1 MPPIKAFVQRRLPRS
16 GFARAVGMLVGGT
29 AVAQIITIAALPVL
43 TRLYSP
49 DDFAILAVYTSLLS
63 ILTVIS
69 CLRLDVAIPIPE
81 EDGEAIALLKL
92 SLIFTL
98 VISVL
103 AGVGLWA
110 FGDILLDKL
119 NKELLEPYIW
129 LLPIG
134 VLLGGCYSAVQY
146 WSMRRKHF
154 KAITQTKMAQAAGGT
169 AAQLGFGYFGK
180 LGPLGLIYG
189 HILMSGLGIFKLGRY
204 ALMDIRLSEQAKPKG
219 GLLGTL
225 KKYEKFPKYSTLE
238 AFANIAAI
246 QLPILIIGTMAI
258 GPEAGYLMLAMKASA
273 LPLGVIGGAVSQVYL
288 SQAPEELRAG
298 RLGEFTAGI
307 VAKLIAVGVGPLVAI
322 GILAPS
328 VMGFILGPEWSR
340 TGEIVLLLTPWF
352 IMQFISSPISMAL
365 HVTGNLKL
373 ALANQIY
380 GFVLRVGLTLLAAYF
395 FKERLVQ
402 LYALSGFL
410 FYFVY
415 FLVVMYVTGVTPTRL
430 GQRLLK
436 PIVYVL
442 VWSAVSL
449 AVALSINLA
458 I

>member
-1 MPPIKAFVQRRLPRS
+1 
-16 GFARAVGMLVGGT
+16 MLVGGT
-29 AVAQIITIAALPVL
+29 AVAQAITIAALPIL

-49 DDFAILAVYTSLLS
+49 DDFAILAIYTSLLS
-63 ILTVIS
+63 ILTVIA
-69 CLRLDVAIPIPE
+69 CLRLDIAIPIPK
-81 EDGEAIALLKL
+81 EDGEAIDLLKL
-92 SLIFTL
+92 SLIFTFITSAITTL
-98 VISVL
+98 
-103 AGVGLWA
+103 GLWL
-110 FGDILLDKL
+110 FGDMLLDKL
-119 NKELLEPYIW
+119 NKELLKPYVW

-134 VLLGGCYSAVQY
+134 VLLGGCYSTVQY
-146 WSMRRKHF
+146 WSMRKKNF
-154 KAITQTKMAQAAGGT
+154 KAITQTKIAQAAGGT
-169 AAQLGFGYFGK
+169 AAQLGFGSIGK
-180 LGPLGLIYG
+180 MGPLGLISG
-189 HILMSGLGIFKLGRY
+189 HILISGLGIFKLGRY
-204 ALMDIRLSEQAKPKG
+204 ALKDIRFNEQAKPKG
-219 GLLGTL
+219 GLVGTL

-322 GILAPS
+322 GILAPC

-352 IMQFISSPISMAL
+352 IMQFLSSPVSMAL

-410 FYFVY
+410 FYSVY
-415 FLVVMYVTGVTPTRL
+415 FLVVMYTTGVRPAQL
-430 GQRLLK
+430 GRKLLK
-436 PIVYVL
+436 PIGYVF
-442 VWSAVSL
+442 VWLAVSL
-449 AVALSINLA
+449 AVALPLTQA